1 MLNKAIFT
9 IGLALSLAAQQK
21 RGTSLAGVVTGTN
34 GELIGGATVEAT
46 LMEPSSRVPSRR
58 PGVPFVRSA
67 TTGPD
72 GSFRLNKL
80 PAGMYAICVQ
90 LSESE
95 WLSSCTWGRQP
106 VVAEA
111 TDSGSDPISI
121 ALRKGAAISIQIE
134 DVGGALARHEEKTA
148 GAHLLVGVGGDDLL
162 FRPAQLATTG
172 GATRLYRVLVP
183 FDTSVKLVVGSTL
196 FRLADERGVPID
208 SMAKVMPVR
217 VAHSQVLPP
226 VRLLVTGTRI
236 P

>member
-21 RGTSLAGVVTGTN
+21 RGGSLAGVVTGTD
-34 GELIGGATVEAT
+34 GKLISEATVEAT
-46 LMEPSSRVPSRR
+46 LMDPSSRVPSRR

-72 GSFRLNKL
+72 GSFRLDKL
-80 PAGMYAICVQ
+80 PPGMYALCVQ

-111 TDSGSDPISI
+111 TEPGSDPITI
-121 ALRKGAAISIQIE
+121 ALRKGAAISVQIE
-134 DVGGALARHEEKTA
+134 DIDGALARHEEKTA

-162 FRPAQLATTG
+162 FRPAPLATAG

-183 FDTSVKLVVGSTL
+183 FDTSIKLVVGSTL
-196 FRLADERGVPID
+196 FRLADESGAPIE
-208 SMAKVMPVR
+208 SMTKVMPVR
-217 VAHSQVLPP
+217 VATGQVLPP